1 MGNFEVP
8 RFAAGQTVLI
18 LGGDGFCGWPTA
30 LRFSSLGAQVVI
42 LDNGARRETDRNLGV
57 ASLTRIHSLQDRV
70 EAWAA
75 VEGSVI
81 RTHNIDL
88 AENYAGLLRVLLETR
103 PDIIIHFAEQRS
115 APYSM
120 RSSEGA
126 RYTVDNNVRATHNLL
141 AALVE
146 TRLDPHLMHLGTIG
160 VYGYATAGLQLPE
173 GYLKVKAVGA
183 DGREV
188 GKEILYPGQPDSLYH
203 MTKMLDQHLFEF
215 YARYHGIRI
224 TDLHQGVVWG
234 TQTAETG
241 RDLRLVN
248 RFDHDAIY
256 GTVTNRFILQ
266 ALEGRP
272 LTVYGSGSQTRGVI
286 HIEDMLT
293 CLTLAAAT
301 PTERGESVRILNQ
314 IAETSSINAL
324 AGRISRI
331 TGAEVLHIDN
341 PRCEPEGNEF
351 EVDRRTFHDLGFVA
365 HRFDEIL
372 ETEIAQLGDLLGLD
386 GTGPRSSVA

>member
-1 MGNFEVP
+1 M
-8 RFAAGQTVLI
+8 
-18 LGGDGFCGWPTA
+18 
-30 LRFSSLGAQVVI
+30 
-42 LDNGARRETDRNLGV
+42 
-57 ASLTRIHSLQDRV
+57 
-70 EAWAA
+70 
-75 VEGSVI
+75 I
-81 RTHNIDL
+81 RTHNVDL

-272 LTVYGSGSQTRGVI
+272 LTVYGSGSQTRGFI

-301 PTERGESVRILNQ
+301 PTERGERVRILNQ

-351 EVDRRTFHDLGFVA
+351 EVDRSQFST
-365 HRFDEIL
+365 
-372 ETEIAQLGDLLGLD
+372 QN
-386 GTGPRSSVA
+386 